1 MNGMPRMSMG
11 VAGKGSFTMIKYMGT
26 RKTDEGSVLYVFL
39 INGLQKEIRESA
51 LKQYPGCFEAL
62 PATAKARI
70 SANRAWLS
78 KL

>member
-1 MNGMPRMSMG
+1 MPCMSMN
-11 VAGKGSFTMIKYMGT
+11 VAGEGSVAMIKYMGT
-26 RKTDEGSVLYVFL
+26 RKTDEGSVVYIFL
-39 INGLQKEIRESA
+39 INGLQKEVRESA
-51 LKQYPGCFEAL
+51 LKQHPGCYEAL